1 MNLDEIRGRI
11 DKLDLELLSLLEQRM
26 DLSLRSRKHKDI
38 TTDLGREETVLDR
51 ARRTPL
57 GLLGRGAAE
66 RIFRILIQESKSLQE
81 EVGQLVAFQGEH
93 GAWGE
98 VATRALAPAA
108 GSIPCLE
115 FEDVFEGVESGA
127 FDLGVVPVEN
137 SIEGMVTQ
145 VNTLLTRTDL
155 KVSGEI
161 KIPVQHCLLAPE
173 GSRIENLRVIY
184 SHPQALGQCRGFIE
198 GKGFEA
204 RPFYDT
210 AGAARMLSRER
221 PRAAGAIASRL
232 SGEIYGLEVL
242 AEDISD
248 HEENSTRFLLLS
260 REAAESGDKC
270 SIIFSVRHESGS
282 LFDAL
287 RLFSESHIN
296 LTRIASMPLRSEPGN
311 FSFFLDF
318 EGSDRDPK
326 VKSVLEQL
334 QKSAIAFKMLGC
346 YPKN

>member
-1 MNLDEIRGRI
+1 MNLDEIRARI

-26 DLSLRSRKHKDI
+26 DLALRSRKHKSETVDA
-38 TTDLGREETVLDR
+38 GREETVLDR

-57 GLLGRGAAE
+57 GLVGRGASE
-66 RIFRILIQESKSLQE
+66 RIFRMLIQESKNLQD
-81 EVGQLVAFQGEH
+81 EVGQLAAFQGEH

-98 VATRALAPAA
+98 VATRALAKGAA
-108 GSIPCLE
+108 SIPCLE
-115 FEDVFEGVESGA
+115 FEDVFEGVSSGA

-155 KVSGEI
+155 KVIGEI
-161 KIPVQHCLLAPE
+161 KVPVQHCLMAPE
-173 GSRIENLRVIY
+173 SSKLENLRVVF
-184 SHPQALGQCRGFIE
+184 SHPQALGQCRGYLE
-198 GKGFEA
+198 SHGLEA

-232 SGEIYGLEVL
+232 SAEIYGLEVL
-242 AEDISD
+242 AENISD

-260 REAAESGDKC
+260 REEVESGDKC
-270 SIIFSVRHESGS
+270 SIIFSVKHESGS
-282 LFDAL
+282 LFEAL
-287 RLFSESHIN
+287 RRFSEAGIN
-296 LTRIASMPLRSEPGN
+296 LTRIASMPLRSDPGN

-318 EGSDRDPK
+318 EGSNRDPN
-326 VKSVLEQL
+326 VAAVLGSLED
-334 QKSAIAFKMLGC
+334 SAIAFKMLGC
-346 YPKN
+346 YPKA